1 MKDKNYK
8 LRSRL
13 WSLGGY
19 LTLLVSTVG
28 GFLFYGLATDWNQF
42 RDELENFV
50 VVQEETIKLN
60 MVIALPLLISALI
73 FIFVVGRKNKEFF
86 QNKLSLSIL
95 TTLVIFY
102 LIYSVIELTLFALL
116 GAFIGSMFDDF
127 VFSAIAKKNLKL
139 SEEQKDIEYEY
150 DREKRRIKARQ
161 QAREELDGTV

>member
-19 LTLLVSTVG
+19 VTLLLSTVG
-28 GFLFYGLATDWNQF
+28 GFLVYGLATDWNQF

-73 FIFVVGRKNKEFF
+73 FIFVVGRKNREFF

>member
-19 LTLLVSTVG
+19 VTLLLSTVG
-28 GFLFYGLATDWNQF
+28 GFLVYGLATDWNQF

-73 FIFVVGRKNKEFF
+73 FIFVVGRKNREFF

-127 VFSAIAKKNLKL
+127 VFSAIAKNNLKL

>member
-28 GFLFYGLATDWNQF
+28 GFLVYGLATDWNQF

-73 FIFVVGRKNKEFF
+73 FIFVVGRKNREFF

>member
-1 MKDKNYK
+1 MKDINYK

-13 WSLGGY
+13 WALGGY
-19 LTLLVSTVG
+19 LTLLISTVG
-28 GFLFYGLATDWNQF
+28 GFLVYGLATDWNQF

-50 VVQEETIKLN
+50 IVQEETIKLN
-60 MVIALPLLISALI
+60 MVIALPLLIGSLI
-73 FIFVVGRKNKEFF
+73 FIFVVGRKNKDFF
-86 QNKLSLSIL
+86 ENKLSLSIL

-127 VFSAIAKKNLKL
+127 LFSAIARKNLKL